1 MEGPLQ
7 FGRPVLDVRRPAGAQ
22 PGRTAL
28 VLSGGGAR
36 TAYQVGVLA
45 ELMDIRREAV
55 ERSSAAPTPFN
66 IVVGTSAGAI
76 NAFAIA
82 MMADDLDRAIER
94 LLELWANIHTA
105 QVVRSDAMGVG
116 VSGARWLATFALG
129 WALPRSRWMRPQSL
143 LDNSPLS
150 ALLKSSLEEE
160 RLDVLI
166 ASGAL
171 HAFAVTASSYTSGE
185 HLTFYQSAEAIRPW
199 SRSKRRAVRQPIRI
213 AHLLASAAIPFIFP
227 AVPLD
232 IAGRRHWC
240 GDGSIR
246 LMAPLAPAIHLGADR
261 LLVIGCG
268 SATEPKARSDGEG
281 AASPSLASIGGHA
294 LSAVFLDALDADLE
308 RLGRINRT
316 VALLDAQSRAR
327 TSLRPIE
334 VLAIEPSRPIADL
347 AESAFHAMPRPV
359 RAMLRAV
366 GVDRREQS
374 ARGMALASYL
384 LFESAFT
391 RSLIQLGREDVRAR
405 RAECCGFFGW
415 PDRVPYSL
423 KSES

>member
-1 MEGPLQ
+1 MTTTERSTMEGPLQ
-7 FGRPVLDVRRPAGAQ
+7 FGRPVLDDRRAAGAQ

-45 ELMDIRREAV
+45 ELMDIRREAF

-160 RLDVLI
+160 RLDELETDRC
-166 ASGAL
+166 ARDRTQPTDRGSGRNGVSR
-171 HAFAVTASSYTSGE
+171 HAPPGSGHVARRWCGSSWAE
-185 HLTFYQSAEAIRPW
+185 HTRHGARDLP
-199 SRSKRRAVRQPIRI
+199 AVRIGVYAI
-213 AHLLASAAIPFIFP
+213 VDSAGAR
-227 AVPLD
+227 
-232 IAGRRHWC
+232 GR
-240 GDGSIR
+240 
-246 LMAPLAPAIHLGADR
+246 
-261 LLVIGCG
+261 
-268 SATEPKARSDGEG
+268 
-281 AASPSLASIGGHA
+281 
-294 LSAVFLDALDADLE
+294 
-308 RLGRINRT
+308 
-316 VALLDAQSRAR
+316 SRAACR
-327 TSLRPIE
+327 
-334 VLAIEPSRPIADL
+334 VLWFFRL
-347 AESAFHAMPRPV
+347 A
-359 RAMLRAV
+359 
-366 GVDRREQS
+366 
-374 ARGMALASYL
+374 
-384 LFESAFT
+384 
-391 RSLIQLGREDVRAR
+391 
-405 RAECCGFFGW
+405 
-415 PDRVPYSL
+415 
-423 KSES
+423 